1 MSLLRLHPEV
11 VRLRRLARACAAGE
25 VSDDEYRQARRQV
38 IRDFPHGQTG
48 VVSGYSTDDTQSRD
62 ATERR
67 AVSPELSQTT
77 MQVVAAT
84 EMSKPTSPRNALL
97 WLALM
102 LLLVLGA
109 LMTQAAEYLPPLADR
124 DPNPETSP
132 RLSVQSLRLAPSVSL
147 DESLQT
153 QVQNYLDEQLAAAQ
167 SEQELLRSGFTPS
180 ELSEVARYLSGI
192 GIHEGS
198 RELAA
203 ENLSDLQKL
212 VAEQKTRRGISVVR
226 LEQIAA
232 GLENFV
238 RDAGLPL
245 AVAYLPAQSVQSG
258 VVTVAVLPGVLAE
271 VLVDGSPSA
280 RTVVERAFRDEV
292 GEVVTDDVGN
302 RLFQLSGLAGLRA
315 QGSFAPGDVVGES
328 VLTVR
333 VLDEGPWRAQVVLD
347 NDGDEQL
354 GEQRLAIAGSW
365 LSPSGR
371 GDRLDAA
378 MMHWLNP
385 SDAYA
390 MSAAYQLPVG
400 DIDDVLRLS
409 AARSDFSGS
418 LAGAPVEGDLLTLEA
433 RLARTIE
440 RSRQRSTEASL
451 TLGRHDLSLA
461 GLIDQQATFLRARL
475 DDDRV
480 FDASRWVVKLDASA
494 LLGRIGGELPG
505 QDSAL
510 WLADFGAFAWRPLP
524 LLGDGVKLSAS
535 ARAQWADSQLPESL
549 RLGFGGSAAVR
560 GFDYSISAADRGLLA
575 SLALHKRVSDQ
586 ELRVFADSAY
596 GETLEVGATADIFVT
611 SVGFG
616 WRSTL
621 LDRIRGDLTISRP
634 LSSKLPLGGSDD
646 SVRVFWRLTY
656 EH

>member
-25 VSDDEYRQARRQV
+25 VSDDEYRLARRQV
-38 IRDFPHGQTG
+38 IRDFSSLGPGAIAG
-48 VVSGYSTDDTQSRD
+48 LSTDDTQSRD
-62 ATERR
+62 ATQRR
-67 AVSPELSQTT
+67 VVSNEFSQTT
-77 MQVVAAT
+77 LDVVA
-84 EMSKPTSPRNALL
+84 MPDVPKPIGARSALL
-97 WLALM
+97 WLSFVLLLM
-102 LLLVLGA
+102 LGA
-109 LMTQAAEYLPPLADR
+109 AITQANDYLPPVAER

-132 RLSVQSLRLAPSVSL
+132 RLNI
-147 DESLQT
+147 ESLQLAPDVSLKQPLAA
-153 QVQNYLDEQLAAAQ
+153 QVRNYLDEQLAAARD
-167 SEQELLRSGFTPS
+167 EQQILRNGFTQA

-192 GIHEGS
+192 GIHEED

-203 ENLSDLQKL
+203 QDLAALASL
-212 VAEQKTRRGISVVR
+212 VAEQKTRRGISIVR

-232 GLENFV
+232 GLEELI
-238 RDAGLPL
+238 RAAGLPL
-245 AVAYLPAQSVQSG
+245 AVAYLPSQSVRDG

-280 RTVVERAFRDEV
+280 RTVVERAFRDEL
-292 GEVVTDDVGN
+292 GKVVTDDVGN

-333 VLDEGPWRAQVVLD
+333 VLDEGPWRARIVLD
-347 NDGDEQL
+347 NDGDESL
-354 GEQRLAIAGSW
+354 GDQRLAVAGSW

-371 GDRLDAA
+371 GDRLDVAA
-378 MMHWLNP
+378 MHWLNP
-385 SDAYA
+385 SDAYSL
-390 MSAAYQLPVG
+390 SAAYQLPVG

-409 AARSDFSGS
+409 VARSDFAASQAS
-418 LAGAPVEGDLLTLEA
+418 VRIDGDVLNLEA

-440 RSRQRSTEASL
+440 RSRRRSTQASL
-451 TLGRHDLSLA
+451 AIARHDLTLA
-461 GLIDQQATFLRARL
+461 GSIDQQATFLRARL

-494 LLGRIGGELPG
+494 LLGQMDGELPG
-505 QDSAL
+505 QDSFL
-510 WLADFGAFAWRPLP
+510 WRADIGAFAWRPMP
-524 LLGDGVKLSAS
+524 LLGNGVKLSAR
-535 ARAQWADSQLPESL
+535 ARAQWSDSQLPESL
-549 RLGFGGSAAVR
+549 RLALGGSTAVR

-575 SLALHKRVSDQ
+575 NVALHKTVADQ

-596 GETLEVGATADIFVT
+596 GEALEQGSAADIFVT

-616 WRSTL
+616 WRSSL
-621 LDRIRGDLTISRP
+621 LDRLRTDLTISRP

-646 SVRVFWRLTY
+646 SVRVYWRLSY